1 MLASPVGVTQN
12 LETIPAMPSVP
23 EALDALAHAPD
34 DIEKLRA
41 VCLALLEDM
50 RDDEVLPYTERA
62 LAIEPRDLHFVNWRA
77 HALTLLGRHF
87 DAVATWRNHA
97 ALPWRPA
104 YYAMSLGQSLVMSG
118 DTERGIPML
127 RDAWQQA
134 AAEGEWFARK
144 AEHLYGE
151 ALLRSARPSG
161 FEPWLARNQGDT
173 GSYRPADIPL
183 WQGERDLHGKRVLIT
198 HQLGFGDQF
207 LLFACVQQWRAA
219 GAELMITCDAQLH
232 PLLQASLPDCRVVSA
247 ARPLRRDEPLP
258 EAVMSEVHAFAPDLY
273 ATLLHL
279 PLLAA
284 QQTPLPSPF
293 FPAWLRAPETERET
307 AAAWAR
313 DLREAQSG
321 KSLIGIFWDCNQRH
335 AHEVG
340 AVMRCSAIRRSLPLT
355 EVDHLVTQPSVA
367 AKRHFVSL
375 HHPAVQSFAGMPSGN
390 ISVYEPGIRSFAETA
405 ACIEQLDAIVAV
417 DSGVA
422 NLSAMLGKLTFVPLN
437 LASEWRWGV
446 EGDRSPWMA
455 NLKPLR
461 QTLMGDWRSVIDE
474 AIALLS

>member
-173 GSYRPADIPL
+173 GSYRPGDIPL

-258 EAVMSEVHAFAPDLY
+258 EAVMSEVRAFAPDLY

-405 ACIEQLDAIVAV
+405 ACIEQLDAVFAV

>member
-1 MLASPVGVTQN
+1 
-12 LETIPAMPSVP
+12 MPSVP
-23 EALDALAHAPD
+23 EAIDALAHAPD
-34 DIEKLRA
+34 DIDRLRA
-41 VCLALLEDM
+41 VCVALLEDM

-118 DTERGIPML
+118 DTERGTPML

-151 ALLRSARPSG
+151 ALLRSARPAG

-183 WQGERDLHGKRVLIT
+183 WQGERDLRGKRVLIT

-207 LLFACVQQWRAA
+207 LLFAGVRQWRTA
-219 GAELMITCDAQLH
+219 GAELMITCDAQLQ

-247 ARPLRRDEPLP
+247 TRPLRRDEPLP
-258 EAVMSEVHAFAPDLY
+258 EALMNEVHAFAPDLY
-273 ATLLHL
+273 ATLLHV

-284 QQTPLPSPF
+284 QQTPPPSPF
-293 FPAWLRAPETERET
+293 FPAFLRAPEGERAT

-313 DLREAQSG
+313 DLRAAQPG
-321 KSLIGIFWDCNQRH
+321 KSLVGIFWDCNQRH
-335 AHEVG
+335 AREVG

-405 ACIEQLDAIVAV
+405 ACIEQLDAVVAV

-422 NLSAMLGKLTFVPLN
+422 NLSAMLGKLTVVPLN
-437 LASEWRWGV
+437 LASEWRWGID
-446 EGDRSPWMA
+446 GDTSPWME
-455 NLKPLR
+455 NIKPLR

-474 AIALLS
+474 AIAFLS

>member
-1 MLASPVGVTQN
+1 
-12 LETIPAMPSVP
+12 MPSVQ

-34 DIEKLRA
+34 DIDKLRA
-41 VCLALLEDM
+41 VCLALIEAM
-50 RDDEVLPYTERA
+50 RDDELLPYAERA

-87 DAVATWRNHA
+87 DAVATWRHHA
-97 ALPWRPA
+97 ALSWRPA

-127 RDAWQQA
+127 HDAWRQA
-134 AAEGEWFARK
+134 AADDEWFARK

-151 ALLRSARPSG
+151 ALLRIGRPAG
-161 FEPWLARNQGDT
+161 FEPWLARNVGDT
-173 GSYRPADIPL
+173 GCYRPADIPL
-183 WQGERDLHGKRVLIT
+183 WSGERDLRGKRVLIT

-207 LLFACVQQWRAA
+207 LLLAGVSQWRAA

-232 PLLQASLPDCRVVSA
+232 PLVQASLPDCRVVSA
-247 ARPLRRDEPLP
+247 PRPLRQDEPLP
-258 EAVMSEVHAFAPDLY
+258 EALLNEVRPFAPDLH

-284 QQTPLPSPF
+284 QQVPLPSPF
-293 FPAWLRAPETERET
+293 FPAWLRAPEAERET

-313 DLREAQSG
+313 DLRAAQAG

-340 AVMRCSAIRRSLPLT
+340 AVMRCSANRRSLPLT

-367 AKRHFVSL
+367 ARRHFVSL

-405 ACIEQLDAIVAV
+405 ACMEQLDAVVAV

-474 AIALLS
+474 AIAFLS